1 MDTQVEMQIDEKEA
15 RVIGCLIE
23 KQLATP
29 EYYPLSL
36 NALTNACNQKTNR
49 EPVTD
54 YDESTVSSVLDGLV
68 VKKMVNKSTVGRVP
82 KFEEL
87 FTQQHNMVP
96 QESAIICVLLLRGP
110 QTIGEIRSRTSR
122 LYNFESIE
130 AVMEAMANLESWKMA
145 QRLPRL
151 PGHKESRY
159 MQLLST
165 ASQTQP
171 REETCGN
178 APVDNTDSDADARFA
193 EMDAQIQ
200 DLKQEIADL
209 REMFGQFK
217 AQFE

>member
-1 MDTQVEMQIDEKEA
+1 MDTPVEMQMDEKET

-54 YDESTVSSVLDGLV
+54 YDESVVSSVLDALV
-68 VKKMVNKSTVGRVP
+68 DKKLVNKSTVGRVP

-87 FTQQHNMVP
+87 LTQQHNMVP
-96 QESAIICVLLLRGP
+96 QESAILCVLFLRGP

-122 LYNFESIE
+122 LCNFESSE
-130 AVMEAMANLESWKMA
+130 AVMAAMANLESWGMV
-145 QRLPRL
+145 QRLARQ

-159 MQLLST
+159 AQLLST
-165 ASQTQP
+165 APQTSP
-171 REETCGN
+171 AEEISRPPLSSTAG
-178 APVDNTDSDADARFA
+178 PDTRFA
-193 EMDAQIQ
+193 EMEAQIQ
-200 DLKQEIADL
+200 ALKHEVADL
-209 REMFGQFK
+209 REMFDQFK